1 MQDFA
6 SQNSLHD
13 VDLSFDALF
22 LFFFFPLATQQR
34 FVPRSGGG
42 AASGK
47 TNMEKAVKSLQIICR
62 SSLVGDFPPAVCW
75 QAHAEIHLDGWCVC
89 LDRGM
94 CWLPPR
100 KMWSMKSL
108 GLGGS
113 AGCYLWGQQRTIGRK
128 HQISVTRV
136 PFVSLERKK
145 VKCFGA
151 NDDVVKKPTEF
162 IDRKWVTSDGTTREN
177 LQLIDLSVLYLTH
190 IVHDKVHD
198 K

>member
-13 VDLSFDALF
+13 VDLSFDALY
-22 LFFFFPLATQQR
+22 LFFFSIATQQR

-89 LDRGM
+89 IDRGRYVLTS
-94 CWLPPR
+94 LPKDVINEIIGARRECRLLSMGPAAYNREKTSNIGHPR
-100 KMWSMKSL
+100 AFRQFRAKKKWSA
-108 GLGGS
+108 S
-113 AGCYLWGQQRTIGRK
+113 ARTM
-128 HQISVTRV
+128 T
-136 PFVSLERKK
+136 L
-145 VKCFGA
+145 
-151 NDDVVKKPTEF
+151 
-162 IDRKWVTSDGTTREN
+162 
-177 LQLIDLSVLYLTH
+177 
-190 IVHDKVHD
+190 
-198 K
+198 